1 MAQMLRARIL
11 VRESLPASAVDA
23 ARVMRTHQCAN
34 GRSLGRLAD
43 GLIPRLA
50 AIFLTGLGLAAPP
63 LVARAAGPVVSGP
76 SGPLLVQPSVPAA
89 ADTAAPAPGDACEQ
103 AGRAAE
109 AAFGIPSGLLLAIG
123 RVESGRLSPTGR
135 IAAWPWAVDVAGQ
148 GALLP
153 SRAAALATIRA
164 ARAAGQTNIDVG
176 CFQVNL
182 GNHPDA
188 FPSLEA
194 ALDPATNATYAAGL
208 LARLRTQLGDWG
220 AAAAAYHS
228 QTPSLGQPYLLAV
241 LRNWDAG
248 GPAAATR
255 LAMMATGP
263 VGRLPATAW
272 VAVAA
277 VHGVRVISPG
287 EGPRAAPDGLA
298 RIVTPVALD
307 VPSGA
312 AAPAEPV
319 VQYGTLPPGVGR

>member
-1 MAQMLRARIL
+1 
-11 VRESLPASAVDA
+11 VSGP
-23 ARVMRTHQCAN
+23 
-34 GRSLGRLAD
+34 
-43 GLIPRLA
+43 
-50 AIFLTGLGLAAPP
+50 
-63 LVARAAGPVVSGP
+63 AGPVLIAP
-76 SGPLLVQPSVPAA
+76 SGPDPSAA
-89 ADTAAPAPGDACEQ
+89 ATAAPGDACAR

-123 RVESGRLSPTGR
+123 RVESGRLSATGHVT
-135 IAAWPWAVDVAGQ
+135 AWPWAVDVAGQ

-153 SRAAALATIRA
+153 SRAAALAAIRA

-182 GNHPDA
+182 GTHPDA
-188 FPSLEA
+188 FPSLKA
-194 ALDPATNATYAAGL
+194 ALDPATNARYAAGF

-228 QTPSLGQPYLLAV
+228 QTPALGQPYLLAV

-255 LAMMATGP
+255 LALMATGP
-263 VGRLPATAW
+263 AGGVPASGW

-287 EGPRAAPDGLA
+287 EGPRAAPGGLA
-298 RIVTPVALD
+298 RIVTPVALELR
-307 VPSGA
+307 SA

-319 VQYGTLPPGVGR
+319 VQYGTLPPGLAR

>member
-1 MAQMLRARIL
+1 MRAG
-11 VRESLPASAVDA
+11 STPPARAGGA
-23 ARVMRTHQCAN
+23 
-34 GRSLGRLAD
+34 
-43 GLIPRLA
+43 IPSLA
-50 AIFLTGLGLAAPP
+50 AIFLTGLALAAPLLP
-63 LVARAAGPVVSGP
+63 ARAAVPIVSGP
-76 SGPLLVQPSVPAA
+76 AGPVLIEPSGPVPSAA
-89 ADTAAPAPGDACEQ
+89 ATAAPGDACEQ

-123 RVESGRLSPTGR
+123 RVESGRLSATGHV
-135 IAAWPWAVDVAGQ
+135 AAWPWAVDVAGQ

-153 SRAAALATIRA
+153 SRAAALAAIRA

-182 GNHPDA
+182 GDHPDA

-194 ALDPATNATYAAGL
+194 ALDPETNARYAAGF

-228 QTPSLGQPYLLAV
+228 QTSALGQPYLLAV

-248 GPAAATR
+248 GSAAATR
-255 LAMMATGP
+255 LALLATGP
-263 VGRLPATAW
+263 AGGVPTSGW

-287 EGPRAAPDGLA
+287 EGPQAAPGGLA
-298 RIVTPVALD
+298 RIVTPVALE
-307 VPSGA
+307 VRSA

>member
-1 MAQMLRARIL
+1 MTVGGQP
-11 VRESLPASAVDA
+11 PA
-23 ARVMRTHQCAN
+23 RTHGAI
-34 GRSLGRLAD
+34 RSLAAAC
-43 GLIPRLA
+43 LI
-50 AIFLTGLGLAAPP
+50 GLAIAAPLLP
-63 LVARAAGPVVSGP
+63 ARAAIPVVSGP
-76 SGPLLVQPSVPAA
+76 ADPVLVQPSGPVSSAEAA
-89 ADTAAPAPGDACEQ
+89 TGPGDACEQ

-123 RVESGRLSPTGR
+123 RVESGRLMASGHV
-135 IAAWPWAVDVAGQ
+135 AAWPWAVDVAGQ

-153 SRAAALATIRA
+153 SRAAALAAIRA

-182 GNHPDA
+182 GTHPDA

-194 ALDPATNATYAAGL
+194 ALDPKTNATYAAGF

-228 QTPSLGQPYLLAV
+228 QTPALGQPYLLAV
-241 LRNWDAG
+241 LRDWDAS

-255 LAMMATGP
+255 LALMATGP
-263 VGRLPATAW
+263 AAGLPASGW
-272 VAVAA
+272 VPVPA

-298 RIVTPVALD
+298 RIVMPVALR
-307 VPSGA
+307 VRAAAA

-319 VQYGTLPPGVGR
+319 VQYGTLPPGLAR

>member
-1 MAQMLRARIL
+1 VRAD
-11 VRESLPASAVDA
+11 SLPP
-23 ARVMRTHQCAN
+23 ARGQGA
-34 GRSLGRLAD
+34 
-43 GLIPRLA
+43 IPRLA
-50 AIFLTGLGLAAPP
+50 AIFLTGLALTAPLLP
-63 LVARAAGPVVSGP
+63 ARAAIPIVSGP
-76 SGPLLVQPSVPAA
+76 TGPVLVEPSGAVPSAA
-89 ADTAAPAPGDACEQ
+89 AAAAPGDACEQ

-123 RVESGRLSPTGR
+123 RVESGRLSATGHV
-135 IAAWPWAVDVAGQ
+135 AAWPWAVDVAGQ

-153 SRAAALATIRA
+153 SRAAALAAIRA

-182 GNHPDA
+182 GDHPDA

-194 ALDPATNATYAAGL
+194 ALDPETNARYAAGF

-228 QTPSLGQPYLLAV
+228 QTPALGQPYLLAV

-255 LAMMATGP
+255 LALMATGP
-263 VGRLPATAW
+263 AGGVPASGW

-287 EGPRAAPDGLA
+287 EGPQAAPGGLA
-298 RIVTPVALD
+298 RIVTPVALE
-307 VPSGA
+307 VRSA
-312 AAPAEPV
+312 AGPAEPV
-319 VQYGTLPPGVGR
+319 VQYGTLPPGLAR

>member
-1 MAQMLRARIL
+1 MTAG
-11 VRESLPASAVDA
+11 SPPPA
-23 ARVMRTHQCAN
+23 RTHGWTYWAI
-34 GRSLGRLAD
+34 RSLAATCLIGLA
-43 GLIPRLA
+43 
-50 AIFLTGLGLAAPP
+50 LAAPLLP
-63 LVARAAGPVVSGP
+63 ARAALPIVSGP
-76 SGPLLVQPSVPAA
+76 AGPVLVQPSVPAA
-89 ADTAAPAPGDACEQ
+89 TDAAIAAPGDACEQ

-123 RVESGRLSPTGR
+123 RVESGRLSPTGHV
-135 IAAWPWAVDVAGQ
+135 AAWPWAVDVAGQ

-182 GNHPDA
+182 GTHPDA

-194 ALDPATNATYAAGL
+194 ALDPVTNATYAAGF

-228 QTPSLGQPYLLAV
+228 QTPALGQPYLLAV
-241 LRNWDAG
+241 LRDWDAS

-255 LAMMATGP
+255 LALMATGP
-263 VGRLPATAW
+263 AAGLPVSGW
-272 VAVAA
+272 VPVAA

-287 EGPRAAPDGLA
+287 EGPRAAPGGLA
-298 RIVTPVALD
+298 RIVTPVALR
-307 VPSGA
+307 VGAA